1 MSQSTFSLTYDGGI
15 REGFDAPAVKARV
28 IELLG
33 LNEKQ
38 GARVFSGQS
47 VVLRHGLSED
57 DAVRY
62 CARLNA
68 IGMAVA
74 LRIEGAMAPP
84 RATPP
89 AAPTAP
95 AASGADEEAG
105 GIVPFDFRGEGG
117 EFFRIWIVNIV
128 LSILTLGIYSAWAKV
143 RTQRYFYGN
152 TRLAGSSFEY
162 LADPVRI
169 LKGRLIAFALLVLYM
184 VSDQFSPL
192 LGIVAFVALM
202 VLMPWIIH
210 SSLRFRNH
218 NSAWRGVRFGFD
230 GSLGDAYRNW
240 LLWPIAGVLSLGLL
254 MPYVVRRQVAYAI
267 DGSRFGDTRFG
278 FDGSVKGIYLI
289 FGACL
294 GVLLLCVVVAGFA
307 LGVVTPA
314 LVGMSAGSEPGM
326 LGLLLAA
333 VGMVPPLVGYFLAF
347 VLFVAWMTNYRFNS
361 SRLGMHR
368 FEADYRFGSYARLV
382 LVNTLGMVLTLGLFY
397 PWAKVRSARYAA
409 EHTRVIADGSL
420 NDFAASQEQDVNA
433 TGGEMGELFDIG
445 IGF

>member
-15 REGFDAPAVKARV
+15 RDGFDAEAVKARV
-28 IELLG
+28 IELLR

-38 GARVFSGQS
+38 GQRVFSGAS

-74 LRIEGAMAPP
+74 LRMEDAAAP
-84 RATPP
+84 PP
-89 AAPTAP
+89 AAPVAP
-95 AASGADEEAG
+95 VSGTQDAVEG
-105 GIVPFDFRGEGG
+105 GIVPFEFRGEGG
-117 EFFRIWIVNIV
+117 EFFRIWIVNVV

-169 LKGRLIAFALLVLYM
+169 LKGRLIAFGLLVLYM

-192 LGIVAFVALM
+192 FGILAFIALM
-202 VLMPWIIH
+202 LLMPWIVH

-240 LLWPIAGVLSLGLL
+240 LLWPIAGALSLGLL
-254 MPYVVRRQVAYAI
+254 MPWVFRKQIAYAI
-267 DGSRFGDTRFG
+267 EGSRFGDTRFG
-278 FDGSVKGIYLI
+278 FDGGVKRIYLI

-294 GVLLLCVVVAGFA
+294 GVLLLCVVAAGFV
-307 LGVVTPA
+307 LGLVTPA
-314 LVGMSAGSEPGM
+314 VVSASAGSEPGM
-326 LGLLLAA
+326 LGLVLA
-333 VGMVPPLVGYFLAF
+333 VIGMVPPLIGYFLAF
-347 VLFVAWMTNYRFNS
+347 ALFVAWMTNYRFNG

-368 FEADYRFGSYARLV
+368 FEADYRFGSYTRLV
-382 LVNTLGMVLTLGLFY
+382 LVNTLGMVFTLGLFY

-420 NDFAASQEQDVNA
+420 DEFAASQDQDVNA